1 MTYQQVL
8 DFLFGALPMF
18 QRIGGAAYKKDLY
31 NTIALCR
38 ALGDPQNGFRS
49 VHVAGTNGKGSTS
62 HMLASV
68 FMEAGYK
75 TGLYTSPHLLDFRE
89 RIRINGQMIPEEK
102 VIAFTMAHRQ
112 LFTEIEPSFFEMTVG
127 LAFEYFCE
135 EKVDIAIIETGMGGR
150 LDSTNIL
157 RPELSIITNIGWDHT
172 AFLGNTLE
180 AIASEKAGIIKKE
193 VPVIISETQPETE
206 DVFRRKA
213 AEMQAPILFAATAYD
228 IHAIPQPADAPE
240 SLYRISSTTA
250 GAGPLLLHSPL
261 RGNYQVHNIRGV
273 FAAAKQLQKQGFAL
287 GDEHIAEGIRKGKQ
301 NTGLRGRWE
310 ILQKNPLVIADTGHN
325 KNGIACILEQL
336 ASVPHRRLHMVI
348 GMVNDKDVS
357 GILHMLPKD
366 AEYYFTQASIPRALD
381 AAELARQAMQAGLQG
396 RVIASVPEA
405 LQQALALADA
415 SDLIFVGGSTFV
427 AAEIL

>member
-1 MTYQQVL
+1 
-8 DFLFGALPMF
+8 
-18 QRIGGAAYKKDLY
+18 
-31 NTIALCR
+31 
-38 ALGDPQNGFRS
+38 
-49 VHVAGTNGKGSTS
+49 
-62 HMLASV
+62 
-68 FMEAGYK
+68 
-75 TGLYTSPHLLDFRE
+75 
-89 RIRINGQMIPEEK
+89 
-102 VIAFTMAHRQ
+102 MAHRQ

-150 LDSTNIL
+150 LDSTNII

-172 AFLGNTLE
+172 AFLGSTLE
-180 AIASEKAGIIKKE
+180 AIAGEKAGIIKKD

-213 AEMQAPILFAATAYD
+213 AEMQAPILFAATTYD

-240 SLYRISSTTA
+240 SLYRISSPGTA
-250 GAGPLLLHSPL
+250 PILLYSPL
-261 RGNYQVHNIRGV
+261 RGNYQMHNIRGV
-273 FAAAKQLQKQGFAL
+273 FAAAKQLQKQGFTL
-287 GDEHIAEGIRKGKQ
+287 GDEHIAAGIRNVKE

-310 ILQKNPLVIADTGHN
+310 ILQKNPMVIADTGHN
-325 KNGIACILEQL
+325 KNGIAYILEQL

-366 AEYYFTQASIPRALD
+366 AEYYFTQAAIPRALD
-381 AAELARQAMQAGLQG
+381 AAELATQAKQAGLHG
-396 RVIASVPEA
+396 RVIPSVPEA
-405 LQQALALADA
+405 LQQALAVADA